1 MRGKED
7 EKKEQRRRE
16 LGTERPRAAWA
27 RELSDCNLSPTHTS
41 THKHSRV
48 SDFTAHW
55 HINFLETYF
64 NLNYDYYLPNPDL
77 NPTLLYPSHLYVKLD
92 WFQMHWFD
100 FCPHKEGM
108 SPAWVMLGHT
118 HTHLPLYVLL
128 NAHPHSHQTRI
139 HTRSRWRSVHAAPCH
154 FDSDLP
160 PTASQQA
167 RRSSAHTLTHMQR
180 THNTNTLT
188 RSKPTY
194 LLPVSQKE
202 DTLRASWELY
212 PYFISE
218 LVKKSWGWDWN
229 AAGLRIS
236 RKACSCRWA
245 MNVTGLRPLKLNYIV
260 IMSVDRLT

>member
-118 HTHLPLYVLL
+118 HTHTSTSLRVVKRTPSLTSD
-128 NAHPHSHQTRI
+128 PHSHSLSLAQR
-139 HTRSRWRSVHAAPCH
+139 A
-154 FDSDLP
+154 
-160 PTASQQA
+160 
-167 RRSSAHTLTHMQR
+167 RSSVPLWQWSAAHCLSAGTKELGSHSNTHAKDTQYKHSHTL
-180 THNTNTLT
+180 
-188 RSKPTY
+188 
-194 LLPVSQKE
+194 
-202 DTLRASWELY
+202 
-212 PYFISE
+212 
-218 LVKKSWGWDWN
+218 
-229 AAGLRIS
+229 
-236 RKACSCRWA
+236 
-245 MNVTGLRPLKLNYIV
+245 
-260 IMSVDRLT
+260 

>member
-1 MRGKED
+1 MSN
-7 EKKEQRRRE
+7 
-16 LGTERPRAAWA
+16 AW
-27 RELSDCNLSPTHTS
+27 T
-41 THKHSRV
+41 
-48 SDFTAHW
+48 
-55 HINFLETYF
+55 
-64 NLNYDYYLPNPDL
+64 
-77 NPTLLYPSHLYVKLD
+77 
-92 WFQMHWFD
+92 
-100 FCPHKEGM
+100 
-108 SPAWVMLGHT
+108 HT